1 MTAQVLDFHAHVFPA
16 KVARKA
22 VEAISLFYDAPMSH
36 SGNSVDLI
44 ASGSRIG
51 VARYVVHSTA
61 TRPDQVTGI
70 NDFIIAECRAH
81 PEFIGFGTLH
91 RDFPDMEGEIARM
104 AALGLRGLKLHP
116 DFQGFAVDDPALS
129 RLYALARE
137 RKMPVLVHAGDRR
150 FDFSG
155 PERIA
160 HVLDAFPGLIMI
172 GAHFGGY
179 TEWDRT
185 MEHLVGRDIYFDTS
199 STLWKLDARTA
210 RLMMD
215 RHGADKFLFG
225 SDYPMW
231 DHAEELE
238 KLEKV
243 GLSASERRG
252 ILWGNGARL
261 LGLEA

>member
-1 MTAQVLDFHAHVFPA
+1 MTAQVLDFHAHVFPT
-16 KVARKA
+16 KVAHKA
-22 VEAISLFYDAPMSH
+22 VEAISAFYDAPMSH
-36 SGNSVDLI
+36 SGDSVDLI
-44 ASGSRIG
+44 VSGSRIG

-61 TRPDQVTGI
+61 TRPDQVSGI
-70 NDFIIAECRAH
+70 NDFIRAECLAH

-91 RDFPDMEGEIARM
+91 RDFPDLESEIGRICAM
-104 AALGLRGLKLHP
+104 GLRGIKLHP
-116 DFQGFAVDDPALS
+116 DFQRFAVDDPALS
-129 RLYALARE
+129 PLYSLARE
-137 RKMPVLVHAGDRR
+137 RRLPVLVHAGDRR
-150 FDFSG
+150 YDFSG

-160 HVLDAFPGLIMI
+160 RVLDAFPGLIMI

-199 STLWKLDARTA
+199 STLWKLDPKTA
-210 RLMMD
+210 RRMID
-215 RHGADKFLFG
+215 GHGSDKFLFG

-243 GLSASERRG
+243 GLSESERQA
-252 ILWGNGARL
+252 ILWDNGARL
-261 LGLEA
+261 LGLGA